1 MPLKYLQ
8 DDFLC
13 RFCSSKTEKR
23 VKALESEVEEL
34 KKMIS
39 PENTKSISAPA
50 KPTRYSEILKN
61 LKSEEREQE
70 RRACNVIISG
80 SKAAENGKE
89 LLQNILHET
98 KTVAT
103 DGLTTKR
110 IGKVNEDGLQMLLVT
125 IGSADEGNNLLKKAR
140 LLRDKEK
147 YKNIFLQPD
156 LTKDERAREYTLRCD
171 LRKIREENPDN
182 EYIIRAGKVV
192 EKARA

>member
-1 MPLKYLQ
+1 M
-8 DDFLC
+8 
-13 RFCSSKTEKR
+13 
-23 VKALESEVEEL
+23 
-34 KKMIS
+34 
-39 PENTKSISAPA
+39 
-50 KPTRYSEILKN
+50 
-61 LKSEEREQE
+61 
-70 RRACNVIISG
+70 
-80 SKAAENGKE
+80 
-89 LLQNILHET
+89 QNILHET

-125 IGSADEGNNLLKKAR
+125 LGSADERNNLLKKAR

-156 LTKDERAREYTLRCD
+156 LTKDERARQYTLRCD

-192 EKARA
+192 EKEQA